1 MSQQQLTDK
10 GEMIMFIDG
19 QFRRL
24 GMFYGAE
31 CGVRNEFIRQ
41 LDTRTKWWVMMR
53 VVDYVNDA
61 WKRHYGW
68 CDW

>member
-1 MSQQQLTDK
+1 MTEIQLTDK

-24 GMFYGAE
+24 GMFYETEKGQ
-31 CGVRNEFIRQ
+31 RNEFIKQ
-41 LDTRTKWWVMMR
+41 LDTRSRWWVLMR
-53 VVDYVNDA
+53 VVEYVNGR
-61 WKRHYGW
+61 WKNYYSW